1 DLSMHRHSPPL
12 TRVDE
17 GHPCLTP
24 DEKPPCTL
32 HSEQALSEAFSSIS
46 TRRKDHC
53 RRFILLFLCLCI
65 LTLAITIAFVLGRYV
80 TEWQKTKG
88 KEEEQWRVNQT
99 TPSLPSL
106 SPSPST
112 LLPSTTSTRRP
123 LPPTTPYHYAR
134 LIPLAAVK
142 NTTLD
147 EVFVPFASGEDED
160 WAVASHS
167 SDMRMQRDTFLV
179 PLSTSISPVQY
190 DIHMDITRFSDERQI
205 TANVSIHLMSY
216 GNSTD
221 EEIVFHAGPEIRI
234 SRIRLKSGDHNI
246 SILSM
251 KNETNKKLYRI
262 LLKEPLKRAEYV
274 LDLEYI
280 ASICDTPD
288 GGVNC
293 YFEPIANGTSSKAT
307 SFTTKFEPALARSF
321 LPCWDEPAV
330 KAVFQLTVRHS
341 PILKVLSNTAVQWTK
356 MDEGG
361 MTITHFKQTPPM
373 SSYLLALAAGEFV
386 RLEMFTR
393 RKIPLTIWTF
403 PEDLARAS
411 FAAQFAPKMFDQQE
425 EELEVLY
432 PLSKLD
438 MVAARS
444 FSVGAMEN
452 WGLVVFDSHT
462 LLQQSEIDDSMSM
475 TVDRHHHEYRIAKII
490 THELAHQWFGNLVT
504 MRDWSELWLNE
515 GFASFLV
522 YEMLS
527 ARYPHL
533 TEFEYFSRLA
543 ILFHKQSG
551 VERPALVRSLSRESQ
566 VEAAFHTT
574 HLYTKGCVVVRMIR
588 DLVSSF
594 DFSAGIKRYIRNNA
608 YGAVTRVD
616 LFASLPVYADHGAEN
631 ERLDEIIET
640 WLLNEGMPEV
650 TVSRKYDTDGIRVTQ
665 RLSRAN
671 RYRIFLYD
679 EKNGVDP
686 TSFSYTDNSYN
697 SEEGSRV
704 ARSAV
709 EQEKEFDDTLF
720 EDLPDGWRRTTEKKR
735 QRHRKKIRSGS
746 KTRQSSD
753 ILIEKRHEDTRNKK
767 RARHSPSD
775 RWSIPFSYMFGS
787 IKSTEGQVIRQFWLK
802 NRSISFTDVELSP
815 TAPLLAN
822 PDWAYPY
829 RVNYDYANWKMLT
842 KLLHDNH
849 NEIPFKSRMQLI
861 VDGEFF
867 LSQSGLPHLYI
878 YLLSYLQSEESLG
891 ASLLGLDA
899 VHRLVES
906 FQGSPIVNQL
916 IRYLSPVI
924 SRLDRHLVDSQSD
937 VEMASLWLLDPHRLT
952 RFYQL
957 RCAAN
962 LSSCEKEEEVR
973 AWFLRGHYSSDMH
986 QRTTALC
993 HYLAV
998 NGGGKEAQ
1006 RIESEL
1012 AKATVDP
1019 TLLQLATCVH
1029 DNPQLAARAARI
1041 VVAQR
1046 NAAVY
1051 DSVLRSDL
1059 SQQHYNL
1066 EFRRALW
1073 GAIGSLSEGDR
1084 RFLFSVD
1091 EIVPSPKSI
1100 SLLHSIRTTKELELV
1115 KNLLPS
1121 WGRVGVHLQFLHRL
1135 LSWQD
1140 RVSTGVLSKFFSSDS
1155 PSL

>member
-1 DLSMHRHSPPL
+1 
-12 TRVDE
+12 
-17 GHPCLTP
+17 
-24 DEKPPCTL
+24 
-32 HSEQALSEAFSSIS
+32 
-46 TRRKDHC
+46 
-53 RRFILLFLCLCI
+53 
-65 LTLAITIAFVLGRYV
+65 
-80 TEWQKTKG
+80 
-88 KEEEQWRVNQT
+88 
-99 TPSLPSL
+99 
-106 SPSPST
+106 
-112 LLPSTTSTRRP
+112 
-123 LPPTTPYHYAR
+123 
-134 LIPLAAVK
+134 
-142 NTTLD
+142 
-147 EVFVPFASGEDED
+147 
-160 WAVASHS
+160 
-167 SDMRMQRDTFLV
+167 
-179 PLSTSISPVQY
+179 
-190 DIHMDITRFSDERQI
+190 MDITKFSDERQI

-216 GNSTD
+216 G
-221 EEIVFHAGPEIRI
+221 PEIRI
-234 SRIRLKSGDHNI
+234 SRIRLRSGDHNI

-274 LDLEYI
+274 LDLEYD
-280 ASICDTPD
+280 ASICETSD

-293 YFEPIANGTSSKAT
+293 YFEPTQNGTSTKAT
-307 SFTTKFEPALARSF
+307 SFTTKFEPALART
-321 LPCWDEPAV
+321 
-330 KAVFQLTVRHS
+330 VFQLTVRHS

-356 MDEGG
+356 VDEGG

-403 PEDLARAS
+403 PEDLSRAS

-462 LLQQSEIDDSMSM
+462 LLQQSEIDDSMAM

-551 VERPALVRSLSRESQ
+551 VDRPALVRSLSRESQ

-679 EKNGVDP
+679 EKSGVDP
-686 TSFSYTDNSYN
+686 TTFSYTDNSYN

-720 EDLPDGWRRTTEKKR
+720 EDLPEGYRRNNEKKR

-746 KTRQSSD
+746 KSRQSSS
-753 ILIEKRHEDTRNKK
+753 ILIEKRNEDTRNKK

-787 IKSTEGQVIRQFWLK
+787 IKSTEGQVHFEVIRQFWLK

-842 KLLHDNH
+842 KLLHDKH
-849 NEIPFKSRMQLI
+849 NEIPLKSRMQLI

-878 YLLSYLQSEESLG
+878 YLLSYLESEESLG

-899 VHRLVES
+899 VHR
-906 FQGSPIVNQL
+906 
-916 IRYLSPVI
+916 VI
-924 SRLDRHLVDSQSD
+924 SRLDRHLVDSQTD
-937 VEMASLWLLDPHRLT
+937 VELASLWLLDPHRLT

-986 QRTTALC
+986 QRTTSLC

-1012 AKATVDP
+1012 SKVSTDP
-1019 TLLQLATCVH
+1019 TLLQLATCVR

-1059 SQQHYNL
+1059 SQQHYNF

-1073 GAIGSLSEGDR
+1073 SAIGSLPEGDR

-1100 SLLHSIRTTKELELV
+1100 SLLHSIRTAKELELA
-1115 KNLLPS
+1115 S
-1121 WGRVGVHLQFLHRL
+1121 
-1135 LSWQD
+1135 LSILTD
-1140 RVSTGVLSKFFSSDS
+1140 
-1155 PSL
+1155 

>member
-1 DLSMHRHSPPL
+1 MLRNSPPF
-12 TRVDE
+12 TRGDE
-17 GHPCLTP
+17 VLPCLNIE
-24 DEKPPCTL
+24 DKSPCPL
-32 HSEQALSEAFSSIS
+32 HGEQALSDAFSSIS

-53 RRFILLFLCLCI
+53 RRFILLFLLLCI
-65 LTLAITIAFVLGRYV
+65 LILAVFIAFVLGKYIS
-80 TEWQKTKG
+80 EWHRNVDKP
-88 KEEEQWRVNQT
+88 KEDLWRVNQS
-99 TPSLPSL
+99 TP
-106 SPSPST
+106 SPSPSSSS
-112 LLPSTTSTRRP
+112 LLSSTSPSTPRLTSPTTTRLPP
-123 LPPTTPYHYAR
+123 LPPDTTPFHYAR
-134 LIPLAAVK
+134 LIPLGAVK
-142 NTTLD
+142 NSTLD
-147 EVFVPFASGEDED
+147 EVFVPFQSTDDED

-167 SDMRMQRDTFLV
+167 SELRMQRDTFLV
-179 PLSTSISPVQY
+179 PLSTSITPVQY
-190 DIHMDITRFSDERQI
+190 EIHMDITRFSDLRQI

-234 SRIRLKSGDHNI
+234 ARIRLRSGDHNV
-246 SILSM
+246 SIISM
-251 KNETNKKLYRI
+251 KNETSKKLYRI
-262 LLKEPLKRAEYV
+262 LLKESLKRAEYV
-274 LDLEYI
+274 LDLEYTT
-280 ASICDTPD
+280 SICESPD

-293 YFEPIANGTSSKAT
+293 YFEPTENVTASKVT
-307 SFTTKFEPALARSF
+307 SFTTKFEPALART
-321 LPCWDEPAV
+321 
-330 KAVFQLTVRHS
+330 VFQLTVRHS
-341 PILKVLSNTAVQWTK
+341 SSLKVLSNTAVQWTK
-356 MDEGG
+356 VDGEGES
-361 MTITHFKQTPPM
+361 ITHFKQTPPM

-462 LLQQSEIDDSMSM
+462 LLQQTEIDDSMAM

-490 THELAHQWFGNLVT
+490 THEIAHQWFGNLVT

-522 YEMLS
+522 YEMLT

-533 TEFEYFSRLA
+533 TEFEYYNRLA

-551 VERPALVRSLSRESQ
+551 VDRPALVRSLSRESQ

-588 DLVSSF
+588 DLVSAF

-608 YGAVTRVD
+608 YGAVTRLD

-679 EKNGVDP
+679 EKGGVDP
-686 TSFSYTDNSYN
+686 TTFSYTDNSYN

-704 ARSAV
+704 VRSAV

-720 EDLPDGWRRTTEKKR
+720 DDLPIDYRRTTERKR
-735 QRHRKKIRSGS
+735 QRHRKKTRSGS
-746 KTRQSSD
+746 KTRESSD
-753 ILIEKRHEDTRNKK
+753 IVVEKRAEDNRKK
-767 RARHSPSD
+767 SRHSPSD

-822 PDWAYPY
+822 PEWAYPY
-829 RVNYDYANWKMLT
+829 RVNYDYANWKMIT

-849 NEIPFKSRMQLI
+849 NEIPLKSRMQLI

-899 VHRLVES
+899 VHRLIES
-906 FQGSPIVNQL
+906 FQGSPVLPHL
-916 IRYLSPVI
+916 IRYLTPVI
-924 SRLDRHLVDSQSD
+924 SRLDRHLLESQSD
-937 VEMASLWLLDPHRLT
+937 VELASLWLLDPHRLT

-962 LSSCEKEEEVR
+962 LTSCEREEDVR

-986 QRTTALC
+986 QKTTALC

-998 NGGGKEAQ
+998 NGGGKEAH

-1012 AKATVDP
+1012 KKATADP
-1019 TLLQLATCVH
+1019 ILLQLSTCVR
-1029 DNPQLAARAARI
+1029 DNPKLAETAAKI

-1059 SQQHYNL
+1059 SQQHYNF
-1066 EFRRALW
+1066 EFRRSLW
-1073 GAIGSLSEGDR
+1073 KSIGFLSETDR

-1091 EIVPSPKSI
+1091 EIVKS
-1100 SLLHSIRTTKELELV
+1100 
-1115 KNLLPS
+1115 LLPS
-1121 WGRVGVHLQFLHRL
+1121 WGRIGIHLQFLNRL

>member
-1 DLSMHRHSPPL
+1 MHRLSPPL

-17 GHPCLTP
+17 GVPCLAH
-24 DEKPPCTL
+24 DEKPPCPL
-32 HSEQALSEAFSSIS
+32 HSSQPLSEPFSSIS

-53 RRFILLFLCLCI
+53 RRCILLFLCLCI

-80 TEWQKTKG
+80 TEWQKS
-88 KEEEQWRVNQT
+88 KERGELWKANQQSSVHQT
-99 TPSLPSL
+99 MPPPVPVST
-106 SPSPST
+106 SPFPST
-112 LLPSTTSTRRP
+112 ARPFSTSTRRP
-123 LPPTTPYHYAR
+123 ETTTPFHYAR

-147 EVFVPFASGEDED
+147 EVFVPFSSGEDED
-160 WAVASHS
+160 WTVASHS
-167 SDMRMQRDTFLV
+167 SEQRMQRDTFLV
-179 PLSTSISPVQY
+179 PLSSAISPVQY
-190 DIHMDITRFSDERQI
+190 DIHMDITQFSDLRQI

-216 GNSTD
+216 GNSTE

-234 SRIRLKSGDHNI
+234 SRIRLRSGDHNI

-262 LLKEPLKRAEYV
+262 ILKEPLKRAEYV

-280 ASICDTPD
+280 ASICDSPD

-293 YFEPIANGTSSKAT
+293 YFEPTQNGTTTKAT
-307 SFTTKFEPALARSF
+307 SFTTKFEPALART
-321 LPCWDEPAV
+321 
-330 KAVFQLTVRHS
+330 VFQLTVRHS

-356 MDEGG
+356 EEGG
-361 MTITHFKQTPPM
+361 MTVTHFKQTPPM

-393 RKIPLTIWTF
+393 RKVPLTIWTF

-462 LLQQSEIDDSMSM
+462 LLQQSEIDDSMAM

-533 TEFEYFSRLA
+533 TEFEYVSRLA

-551 VERPALVRSLSRESQ
+551 MERPALVRSLSRESQ

-588 DLVSSF
+588 DLVSAF
-594 DFSAGIKRYIRNNA
+594 DFSAGIRRYIRNNA

-616 LFASLPVYADHGAEN
+616 LFSSLPVYADHGAEN

-679 EKNGVDP
+679 EKSGVDP
-686 TSFSYTDNSYN
+686 TTFSYTDNSYN
-697 SEEGSRV
+697 SEEGTRV

-720 EDLPDGWRRTTEKKR
+720 DDLPEGYKRITEKKR

-746 KTRQSSD
+746 KNRDSSS
-753 ILIEKRHEDTRNKK
+753 ILVEKRHEDTRNKK
-767 RARHSPSD
+767 RSRHSPSD

-815 TAPLLAN
+815 TSPLLAN

-849 NEIPFKSRMQLI
+849 NEIPLKSRMQLI

-878 YLLSYLQSEESLG
+878 YLLSYLHTEESLG

-906 FQGSPIVNQL
+906 FQGSPIVHQL
-916 IRYLSPVI
+916 IRYITPVI

-962 LSSCEKEEEVR
+962 LSSCEREDEVR

-1012 AKATVDP
+1012 SKATVDP
-1019 TLLQLATCVH
+1019 TLLQLATCVR
-1029 DNPQLAARAARI
+1029 DNTQLAARAAKI

-1073 GAIGSLSEGDR
+1073 GAIGSLPEGDR

-1091 EIVPSPKSI
+1091 EI
-1100 SLLHSIRTTKELELV
+1100 V

-1140 RVSTGVLSKFFSSDS
+1140 RVSSGVLSKFFSSDS